1 MPDFNPIGAL
11 SEDEKRK
18 IISPPAMPQ
27 KNESKIIIG
36 LTGPAAAGKETI
48 SKKFTEAGFGV
59 FVFSDILRREAEAR
73 GLLKGNPEE
82 DRMIISKLGDIV
94 RFISGKKD
102 ILADALVRD
111 IISSSKE
118 KFIVDGFR
126 SEDEVQLFRKN
137 FKNFKLIHVHAEPKI
152 RFERRKLQ
160 DPTASYE
167 KFLARDEMDMKNK
180 GMDKVFRMADARIE
194 NNGDLERLNSQIGR
208 LLDGFK

>member
-11 SEDEKRK
+11 TEDEKRK
-18 IISPPAMPQ
+18 IIAPPPMPQ

-48 SKKFTEAGFGV
+48 SKKFAEAGFEV
-59 FVFSDILRREAEAR
+59 FVFSDILRREAQSR

-102 ILADALVRD
+102 ILADALVRE
-111 IISSSKE
+111 ILSSSGQ
-118 KFIVDGFR
+118 KFVVDGFR
-126 SEDEVQLFRKN
+126 SEDEVFLFRKT
-137 FKNFKLIHVHAEPKI
+137 FGNFKLIYVNADSKI

-160 DPTASYE
+160 DPTASYDNFV
-167 KFLARDEMDMKNK
+167 KRDEMDIKNK
-180 GMDKVFRMADARIE
+180 GMDKVFRMADARIA
-194 NNGDLERLNSQIGR
+194 NDGDLEKLNGQIGR
-208 LLDGFK
+208 FINGF